1 MVCKKNN
8 MAHFVQY
15 QMSFMFYNIANLT
28 YFNPQVILFIYK
40 RREKYCK
47 QTCFKL
53 LNVRKKRVCAKKMYL
68 GSNSNNS
75 L

>member
-8 MAHFVQY
+8 VAHFVQY

-40 RREKYCK
+40 KEKNIANK
-47 QTCFKL
+47 HFLVTKRQ
-53 LNVRKKRVCAKKMYL
+53 KKTSLFNKMYL

>member
-8 MAHFVQY
+8 VAHFVQY

-40 RREKYCK
+40 KKEKNIANK
-47 QTCFKL
+47 HFLVNKRQ
-53 LNVRKKRVCAKKMYL
+53 KKRVCSIKCI
-68 GSNSNNS
+68 
-75 L
+75 